1 MNQLYAS
8 GKSIFKSQLKKDL
21 NLQIK
26 EIKLLKE
33 LSDEEKNPKIFGPEM
48 IRITR
53 DFEEWIAKNHPG
65 LLDSFREE
73 HNENISD

>member
-33 LSDEEKNPKIFGPEM
+33 LSDEEKNY
-48 IRITR
+48 RIAILKKKYR
-53 DFEEWIAKNHPG
+53 K
-65 LLDSFREE
+65 RENQSE
-73 HNENISD
+73 FYNF